1 MTPGQHTD
9 HKVTF
14 NCISVLQVDERKA
27 EYGVLDYLMLCEW
40 AVYHETTELQLRK
53 VLHGK
58 KQVCIN
64 FNLICFASVKWVCS
78 STNRHTNL

>member
-27 EYGVLDYLMLCEW
+27 EYGDIGLLDVMRIGCLPRNYR
-40 AVYHETTELQLRK
+40 ATTEE
-53 VLHGK
+53 
-58 KQVCIN
+58 
-64 FNLICFASVKWVCS
+64 SVNSCYMEK
-78 STNRHTNL
+78 TGMY